1 MSAEPA
7 PSAAPSFAAATG
19 KKPQDEAGPI
29 STVQVDGLA
38 LLKIQK
44 HVKENAPA
52 VVSGQLL
59 GLDVG
64 STLEVTNCF
73 PIPTRSEEDEAA
85 EGASY
90 QLDMMRCLR
99 DINVDNNAVGWYQST
114 FKGTYQTVEMVETF
128 MAYAQS
134 IKRCICVLYD
144 PDNDAEGIRGFK
156 AIKLT
161 DTFMAMYK
169 DRHLS
174 AEKVLASGFSWNQIF
189 QEVPLTVHNSLLA
202 TAFMTTLS
210 NEALLDQ
217 GDFDRLG
224 KASNATLTQSLSHV
238 MDCVD
243 EQQWELTKLSRHQRE
258 AGRNQQL
265 SQAWLQDRRQL
276 NNSRRANGEEPL
288 SEEIPAEFKTEEPN
302 NVEGLLLA
310 NQMQG
315 YCQTLQAMA
324 SASLIKGAILGGGL

>member
-1 MSAEPA
+1 MAE
-7 PSAAPSFAAATG
+7 SQAAPSFAAAMA

-85 EGASY
+85 DEGARY

-114 FKGTYQTVEMVETF
+114 FKGTYQTVEMIETF

-210 NEALLDQ
+210 NETLLDQ

-224 KASNATLTQSLSHV
+224 KASNATLAQSLSHV

-243 EQQWELTKLSRHQRE
+243 EQQWELSKLSRHQRE

-288 SEEIPAEFKTEEPN
+288 SEEIPAEFKTQEPN